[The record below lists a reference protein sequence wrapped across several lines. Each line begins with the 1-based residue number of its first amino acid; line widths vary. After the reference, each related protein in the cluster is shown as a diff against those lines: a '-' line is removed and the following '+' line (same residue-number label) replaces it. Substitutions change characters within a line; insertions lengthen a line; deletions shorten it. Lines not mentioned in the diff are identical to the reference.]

1 MGTAHSHIC
10 RSVYSAIIDITNEVL
25 QKHRD
30 QLSQLSPTKRRA
42 LKRRIYHY
50 VRIHIP
56 SNYCRPN
63 CEQFNNFEITSVQFS
78 NLRALVNLAYA
89 RAVSKRPVYRR
100 ALTTYG
106 STSNLRQGSA
116 TRGSPVLETESDEG
130 SDLEELELS
139 NQRDVDYNIDIKG
152 VRLSVYTL
160 TTTVQNAQ
168 VDKLPIC
175 PICLVDYEEGD
186 RIITLPCFHVYHKA
200 CVQSWLHSGE
210 GCAMCRLAPF
220 DLIQKTET
228 QMVGDIFTT
237 NIGRTGGQ

>member
-1 MGTAHSHIC
+1 MS
-10 RSVYSAIIDITNEVL
+10 S
-25 QKHRD
+25 K
-30 QLSQLSPTKRRA
+30 KRRA
-42 LKRRIYHY
+42 LKRRMYHY

-63 CEQFNNFEITSVQFS
+63 CEQFKYFNITPVQFS

-89 RAVSKRPVYRR
+89 RAVSKRPLYRR

-116 TRGSPVLETESDEG
+116 TRGSPILETESDEG

-139 NQRDVDYNIDIKG
+139 NQRNVDNNIDIKG
-152 VRLSVYTL
+152 VRMSVYTL
-160 TTTVQNAQ
+160 TTTVQHAQ

-186 RIITLPCFHVYHKA
+186 RIITLPCFHVYHKG

-220 DLIQKTET
+220 DLIHKTET
-228 QMVGDIFTT
+228 QMIDDLYTT
-237 NIGRTGGQ
+237 NNERTGCQP

>member
-1 MGTAHSHIC
+1 MGASHSHIC
-10 RSVYSAIIDITNEVL
+10 HPVYSAIIDITNDVL

-30 QLSQLSPTKRRA
+30 QLAQMSSKKRRA

-63 CEQFNNFEITSVQFS
+63 CEQFNCFEITPVQLS
-78 NLRALVNLAYA
+78 NLKALVNLAYV
-89 RAVSKRPVYRR
+89 RAVSKRLVYRR

-106 STSNLRQGSA
+106 STSNVRQESA
-116 TRGSPVLETESDEG
+116 TRRSPVLETESDEG

-139 NQRDVDYNIDIKG
+139 NLRDVDNNIDIKG
-152 VRLSVYTL
+152 VRMSIYTL

-175 PICLVDYEEGD
+175 PICLMDYEEGD
-186 RIITLPCFHVYHKA
+186 RIITLPCFHVYHKE
-200 CVQSWLHSGE
+200 CVRSWLHSGE

-220 DLIQKTET
+220 DLIKKTET
-228 QMVGDIFTT
+228 QMINDLSTTDIE
-237 NIGRTGGQ
+237 RT